1 MVEAT
6 KAIRIIGRYDGEKTI
21 DDMSIDMKNLE
32 CRAKFTIDTLS
43 LYLVRVMEILKK
55 NLNAVYISLPSVAYI
70 RFGAETRIVEEVKV
84 YYYFKKW
91 DEL

>member
-6 KAIRIIGRYDGEKTI
+6 KAIRIIGRYDDAKTI
-21 DDMSIDMKNLE
+21 DNMSIDVKNLE

-84 YYYFKKW
+84 YYYFKK
-91 DEL
+91 

>member
-6 KAIRIIGRYDGEKTI
+6 KAIRIIGRYDDAKTI
-21 DDMSIDMKNLE
+21 DNMSIDVKNLE

-43 LYLVRVMEILKK
+43 LYLVRIMEILQKD
-55 NLNAVYISLPSVAYI
+55 LRVAYISLPCI
-70 RFGAETRIVEEVKV
+70 EHIKLRAETCIVEEVKV

>member
-6 KAIRIIGRYDGEKTI
+6 KAIRIIGRYDGEKPI

-70 RFGAETRIVEEVKV
+70 RFGAETRIIEEVKV